1 MNTRS
6 SDTKVANKL
15 RSILLEMARRED
27 NLAADEAASTP
38 YWSPT
43 PTAVLAHRSA
53 AALLRAE
60 ADQFLAAS

>member
-1 MNTRS
+1 MIIDQ
-6 SDTKVANKL
+6 SDIGMAGRL

-27 NLAADEAASTP
+27 ELAADEAAARP

-43 PTAVLAHRSA
+43 PDMVVARRNA

-60 ADQFLAAS
+60 ADQFLAVS